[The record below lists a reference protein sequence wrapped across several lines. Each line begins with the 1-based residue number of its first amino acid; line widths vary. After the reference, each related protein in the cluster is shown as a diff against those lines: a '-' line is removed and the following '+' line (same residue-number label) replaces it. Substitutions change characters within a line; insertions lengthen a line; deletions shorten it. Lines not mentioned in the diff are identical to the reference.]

1 MVVCMVFM
9 CIFAIK
15 LQKLTFSCINL
26 KQEVV
31 MIIDFTIS
39 NFRSIRE
46 AQTISFEA
54 TSDLHLEDSYVINKG
69 EYRLLKIAMVLGAN
83 ASGKSNVL
91 RAFEMLPVL
100 LLQPCENK
108 TSQIKYDKFALDPLY
123 RNKDSEIKV
132 NFICGQTRYSY
143 EVGFNNLSVTRE
155 LLKAKPFGALRDHKI
170 YERFT
175 DESKLVS
182 SIKWGEY
189 EGKKYVPSG
198 LARDLKT
205 TLLHNRTLFGAYLN
219 SNVNI
224 SWIQEI
230 IDWLG
235 SYMMPI
241 VKTTNQHLD
250 SFTSEQIYEQIIKKE
265 QVAELLRRAD
275 VGIRDFELEKKSEA
289 IPPKIIDF
297 MLKDDR
303 LSDEEKK
310 RLTDHPFT
318 DDIVVKMIHDGAQEG
333 IPMDFQQ
340 ESNGTKRYYELSS
353 ILLKL
358 VQDSHFVA
366 IDELECRL
374 HPDLYEFFILT
385 YLKNSHESQMIFTTH
400 MREFLADK
408 DLFRDDCVWFTEKNR
423 EGATSLYSLADFDS
437 SVLRQVSSRYNAYK
451 SGRLGAVPYVG
462 DTYIDTNKNDGDHE

>member
-1 MVVCMVFM
+1 
-9 CIFAIK
+9 
-15 LQKLTFSCINL
+15 
-26 KQEVV
+26 

-54 TSDLHLEDSYVINKG
+54 TSDLHLEDSYVIKKG
-69 EYRLLKIAMVLGAN
+69 DYRLLKIAMVLGAN

-91 RAFEMLPVL
+91 RAFEMFPTL

-108 TSQIKYDKFALDPLY
+108 SSQIKYDKFALDPLY
-123 RNKDSEIKV
+123 RDKDSEIIV

-155 LLKAKPFGALRDHKI
+155 ILKAKPFGAQREHKV
-170 YERFT
+170 YECFT
-175 DESKLVS
+175 DETIQVS
-182 SIKWGEY
+182 NIKWGEY
-189 EGKKYVPSG
+189 EGKKYVPSS

-205 TLLHNRTLFGAYLN
+205 NLLHNRTLFGAYLN

-275 VGIRDFELEKKSEA
+275 VGIRDFE
-289 IPPKIIDF
+289 
-297 MLKDDR
+297 
-303 LSDEEKK
+303 
-310 RLTDHPFT
+310 
-318 DDIVVKMIHDGAQEG
+318 
-333 IPMDFQQ
+333 
-340 ESNGTKRYYELSS
+340 
-353 ILLKL
+353 
-358 VQDSHFVA
+358 
-366 IDELECRL
+366 
-374 HPDLYEFFILT
+374 
-385 YLKNSHESQMIFTTH
+385 
-400 MREFLADK
+400 
-408 DLFRDDCVWFTEKNR
+408 
-423 EGATSLYSLADFDS
+423 
-437 SVLRQVSSRYNAYK
+437 
-451 SGRLGAVPYVG
+451 
-462 DTYIDTNKNDGDHE
+462 